1 MSANAVNLQRGRWI
15 WVKVI
20 SPRASPNVERVFT
33 AGRDNIIPFSPQSC
47 PGPPGLGPRLPEA
60 DYPSPQSCGSSVA
73 KTPKMY
79 ISFAFF
85 FMVRLG
91 GSIEIKTTKQNDS
104 PKRYKENNGA
114 KQNAKSVGSPRTI
127 ENRWETSE
135 NDVNWVWAL
144 LGPFL
149 FRQNSVCF
157 FYGSLNYQLSCLLN
171 CLLNCP
177 WICSLDSNEHCRKR
191 SFCGLVMMV
200 IQNVAV

>member
-1 MSANAVNLQRGRWI
+1 MNLQRGRWI

-60 DYPSPQSCGSSVA
+60 DYPRPRAYGSSVA

-104 PKRYKENNGA
+104 PKRYKENDGA
-114 KQNAKSVGSPRTI
+114 KQNAKSVGTPRTL

-157 FYGSLNYQLSCLLN
+157 FLWVIELPIELPIELLIELPMD
-171 CLLNCP
+171 LLAR
-177 WICSLDSNEHCRKR
+177 LK
-191 SFCGLVMMV
+191 
-200 IQNVAV
+200 